1 MLNTTE
7 KTANIWLD
15 TLEKENVY
23 LTLRC
28 MSSFFSRFSRFNLI
42 RVVLDDQYSP
52 PVFTAGVHRL

>member
-7 KTANIWLD
+7 KTVNIWLD

-28 MSSFFSRFSRFNLI
+28 MSFFFSRFSRFNLI
-42 RVVLDDQYSP
+42 RVYIYIYIYIYIILTVPSSQ
-52 PVFTAGVHRL
+52 